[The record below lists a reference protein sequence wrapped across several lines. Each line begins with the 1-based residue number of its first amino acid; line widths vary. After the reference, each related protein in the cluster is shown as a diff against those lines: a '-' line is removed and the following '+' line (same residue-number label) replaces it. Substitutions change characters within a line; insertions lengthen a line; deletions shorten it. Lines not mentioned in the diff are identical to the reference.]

1 MPCHVKGQ
9 AGPFF
14 PGVFAKRQKGQAE
27 GSFPWDFASEAI
39 FRKPFVKRLTAKGQ
53 GMAIDFLFAVLI
65 FLLLLNA
72 ALSLW
77 SSNSKSFEKEALL
90 SDLGSRASQTI
101 DLLVR
106 DSGTPNDW
114 ETRTIDNTQIIG
126 LASTDRVLDS
136 EKVAKFTEWTKNG
149 DGFWGEDYNKVR
161 QKMLLASDFYFRL
174 SDADGIPIAQTAVP
188 PLELQDK
195 WWVINVKRIVKYG
208 GDAAIAEISLYHPK
222 YP

>member
-1 MPCHVKGQ
+1 MNFAEALYAKQ
-9 AGPFF
+9 AN
-14 PGVFAKRQKGQAE
+14 
-27 GSFPWDFASEAI
+27 
-39 FRKPFVKRLTAKGQ
+39 AKGQ

-65 FLLLLNA
+65 FLLLLNTV
-72 ALSLW
+72 LSLW
-77 SSNSKSFEKEALL
+77 SGNSKSFEKEALL
-90 SDLGSRASQTI
+90 SDLGSRASQAI

-114 ETRTIDNTQIIG
+114 ETRTIDDVNVIG
-126 LASTDRVLDS
+126 LAKTDRVLDG
-136 EKVAKFTEWTKNG
+136 EKVAKFTAWAQN
-149 DGFWGEDYNKVR
+149 FWSDDYNKVR

-174 SDADGIPIAQTAVP
+174 SDEDGLVLAQTALP
-188 PLELQDK
+188 PTELQDK